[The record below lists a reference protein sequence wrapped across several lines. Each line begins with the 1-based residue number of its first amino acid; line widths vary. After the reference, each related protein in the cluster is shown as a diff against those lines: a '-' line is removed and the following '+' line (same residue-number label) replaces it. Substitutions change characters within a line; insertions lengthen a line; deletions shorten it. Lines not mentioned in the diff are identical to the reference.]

1 MRTVLITI
9 SIAISIIL
17 TYSMYLFAN
26 NFVHLVDSALDRLFY
41 IRFGYWSL
49 QHLVFALS
57 VGTAPLIS
65 LIPWIVLGN
74 RNALSLVVYNLLS
87 AVLISSFVVA
97 TAFWLIV
104 ISPNKGIF
112 NTIKQPHEDFWNFV
126 LIGSDL
132 LVILI
137 FTFYSIGTRKEYKL
151 KALYNDKQSQ
161 IDQ

>member
-1 MRTVLITI
+1 MKTVVIII
-9 SIAISIIL
+9 SIVISIIL

-26 NFVHLVDSALDRLFY
+26 NFVHLVDLALDRLFY

-87 AVLISSFVVA
+87 VVLISSFVVA
-97 TAFWLIV
+97 TAIYLIV

-112 NTIKQPHEDFWNFV
+112 NTIKQPHVDFWNFV
-126 LIGSDL
+126 LIGSNL

-137 FTFYSIGTRKEYKL
+137 FTFYSIGTRKKYKL
-151 KALYNDKQSQ
+151 RTLYNYKKSQ